1 MNKISKMKTIS
12 LFFFIPTI
20 FVACS
25 NNNDLSDAYG
35 NFEADDVMVSA
46 ETTGKL
52 LLLVA
57 EEGSHLRAGDLAA
70 IVDTTELVLKRN
82 QLIAQQKVASS
93 KTDNIHSQIEVQK
106 QQLANLTID
115 KNRLEKLLKDGA
127 ATQKQQD
134 DITGQ
139 IELVNRQISNINT
152 QYITVRSEFEVF
164 NAQIDQVNES
174 IRKSRIYNPLDGVV
188 LETFAETNE
197 VVMFGKPLF
206 KIADLSEMNLRIYV
220 SGDQLSSIKRGQEV
234 QVLIDKDKNSNA
246 ILSGKVGWIS
256 ESAEFTPKIIQ
267 TKEERVN
274 MVYAIKIRVK
284 NDGSLKIGMPGEVRF

>member
-115 KNRLEKLLKDGA
+115 KNRLEKLLKDSA
-127 ATQKQQD
+127 ATQKQLD

-152 QYITVRSEFEVF
+152 QYITVRSELEVF

-206 KIADLSEMNLRIYV
+206 KIANLSEMNLRIYV
-220 SGDQLSSIKRGQEV
+220 SGDQLSSIKQGQEV

>member
-1 MNKISKMKTIS
+1 MKTIS

-115 KNRLEKLLKDGA
+115 KNRLEKLLKDSA
-127 ATQKQQD
+127 ATQKQLD

-152 QYITVRSEFEVF
+152 QYITVRSELEVF

-206 KIADLSEMNLRIYV
+206 KIANLSEMNLRIYV
-220 SGDQLSSIKRGQEV
+220 SGDQLSSIKQGQEV